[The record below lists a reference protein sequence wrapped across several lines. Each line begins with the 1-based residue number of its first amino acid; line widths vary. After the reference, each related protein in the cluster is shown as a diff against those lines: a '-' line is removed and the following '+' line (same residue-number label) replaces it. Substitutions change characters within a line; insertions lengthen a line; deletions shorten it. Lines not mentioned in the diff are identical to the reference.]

1 MTLPRIE
8 LTVSTETLD
17 KFPGYVLLALSSHA
31 AASATCLSALEE
43 VSRDADEGVVEAG
56 WSPGLDHPLVERTNT
71 EHGCVVLH
79 PKES

>member
-8 LTVSTETLD
+8 LTVSTETLHVRR
-17 KFPGYVLLALSSHA
+17 YVLLALSGHA

-56 WSPGLDHPLVERTNT
+56 WSPGLDHPLIERTNFT
-71 EHGCVVLH
+71 N
-79 PKES
+79 